1 MRDIASRS
9 TFESETKNYLHTYM
23 KKAFFAVLASVALF
37 AFAPIADAVWKS
49 DKAHSN
55 IKFTITHLMVSD
67 VEGSFKNF
75 DAKITSSKPDF
86 SDAVVELSADINSI
100 NTENEQRDNHLKS
113 ADFFDAAKY
122 PTFTF
127 KSTSFKKE
135 ADKKYKVTG
144 NLTLHGVTKEVVLDA
159 TYRGTV
165 QHPMSKKNVAGF
177 KVAGTIKRSDFGVG
191 GNFPAAMLSDEVA
204 FTANAEFVQE

>member
-1 MRDIASRS
+1 
-9 TFESETKNYLHTYM
+9 M
-23 KKAFFAVLASVALF
+23 KKAILILLASASLVAF
-37 AFAPIADAVWKS
+37 KPIADAVWKS
-49 DKAHSN
+49 DKVHSN

-67 VEGSFKNF
+67 VEGTFKNF
-75 DAKITSSKPDF
+75 DAKITASKPDF
-86 SDAVVELSADINSI
+86 SDGVVELSADISSI
-100 NTENEQRDNHLKS
+100 NTENEQRDNHLKG

-135 ADKKYKVTG
+135 SDKKYKVTG
-144 NLTLHGVTKEVVLDA
+144 NLSLHGVTKEVVLDA

-165 QHPMSKKNVAGF
+165 QHPMSKKNIAGF
-177 KVAGTIKRSDFGVG
+177 KVSGAINRTDFGIG
-191 GNFPAAMLSDEVA
+191 TNFPSAMLSDEVA

>member
-1 MRDIASRS
+1 
-9 TFESETKNYLHTYM
+9 M
-23 KKAFFAVLASVALF
+23 KKIVFAALASVVLF
-37 AFAPIADAVWKS
+37 AFTPVADAVWKS
-49 DKAHSN
+49 DKVHSN

-75 DAKITSSKPDF
+75 DAKITASKADF

-100 NTENEQRDNHLKS
+100 NTDNEQRDNHLKGP
-113 ADFFDAAKY
+113 DFFDAAKY
-122 PTFTF
+122 PTFNF

-135 ADKKYKVTG
+135 SDKKYKVTG
-144 NLTLHGVTKEVVLDA
+144 NLTLHGVTKEVTLDA

-177 KVAGTIKRSDFGVG
+177 KVAGAINRSDFGIG
-191 GNFPAAMLSDEVA
+191 ANFPSAMLSDEVA